1 MGAESPKPGV
11 TPTGA
16 VFLSYASEDAASARR
31 ICETLRGAGIEVWF
45 DQSELRGGDAWDRQ
59 IRTQIHE
66 CRLFMPI
73 VSANTEARVE
83 GYFRREWKLAVDRT
97 HDLSD
102 RVAFLVPVVIDS
114 TAELKADVPD
124 AFRHIQ
130 WTRLPNG
137 ESSSAF
143 IDRVRW
149 LLSPDVSPGQ
159 AAKKSVPSRSL
170 AVTMFTWPLRSS
182 WRSKAGLWLISA
194 VLAAGLIYIVA
205 ERFWISKHSQTP
217 AASNANT
224 PPVTA
229 AVFNPPP
236 HSIAVL
242 PFVNMSGD
250 KDQEYFS
257 DGLSEEL
264 LNSLSRIN
272 ELQVAGRTSSFYF
285 KGEHADLS
293 TIAHKLNVASVL
305 EGSVRRSGRT
315 IRVTAQLNNAV
326 TGYHL
331 WSQTYDRDLGDV
343 LKLQTEIT
351 NAVTGALKI
360 TLLGDVAKIEV
371 GGTHNPAAFDAYLR
385 ASKTWATQ
393 HGAKDKQA
401 AIALYDEA
409 VRLDPHYTLAFADRA
424 LALASYA
431 GDALPQ
437 AKHEVLAKAQADAR
451 RAIELA
457 PDLMEGHR
465 ALAEALEC
473 SLEFGAATKEYERAL
488 ALGPRNPRLLR
499 IYGPFAVNM
508 GWTAAGLA
516 AVRRGV
522 SLDPLSRNQHR
533 ALGDALGAARLYDEA
548 LAAYREALTID
559 PDDSSTRINIG
570 VYYLLLGDFQTARSW
585 CEAKDQFSSA
595 CLAVVYDKLGRHAD
609 AESELANYT
618 AASGDS
624 FPFTLAQIYATWGN
638 TAKALEW
645 LDKAMRIREPTLEQ
659 LKVDPFL
666 DPLRKEPRFQA
677 IERELKFPN

>member
-1 MGAESPKPGV
+1 MTEASH
-11 TPTGA
+11 A
-16 VFLSYASEDAASARR
+16 VFLSYASQDAEAAQR
-31 ICETLRGAGIEVWF
+31 ICEALRAAGIEVWL
-45 DQSELRGGDAWDRQ
+45 DQSELRGGDAWDESIRDQ
-59 IRTQIHE
+59 IKA
-66 CRLFMPI
+66 CALFIPVI
-73 VSANTEARVE
+73 SANAHARVE
-83 GYFRREWKLAVDRT
+83 GYFRLEWKLAVDRS
-97 HDLSD
+97 H
-102 RVAFLVPVVIDS
+102 RMAPKQPFLLPVVIDDTPQS
-114 TAELKADVPD
+114 DDAIPDRFREL
-124 AFRHIQ
+124 Q
-130 WTRLPNG
+130 WTRLPG
-137 ESSSAF
+137 GHATPAF
-143 IDRVRW
+143 VERVRR
-149 LLSPDVSPGQ
+149 LLLPESDAPTATPPQASPTSG
-159 AAKKSVPSRSL
+159 AAPAIKEPVHDSSRSKLLLL
-170 AVTMFTWPLRSS
+170 A
-182 WRSKAGLWLISA
+182 
-194 VLAAGLIYIVA
+194 IVA
-205 ERFWISKHSQTP
+205 FVVAALAYFFANKFWIPKHTTP
-217 AASNANT
+217 VAAARAIT
-224 PPVTA
+224 PPTG
-229 AVFNPPP
+229 FNPPP

-250 KDQEYFS
+250 VSQEYFS
-257 DGLSEEL
+257 DGLTEEL

-305 EGSVRRSGRT
+305 EGSVRRSGHT

-326 TGYHL
+326 TGFHL

-343 LKLQTEIT
+343 LKLQTEIAD
-351 NAVTGALKI
+351 AVAGALKV

-385 ASKTWATQ
+385 ASKTWAMA
-393 HGAKDKQA
+393 HGTKDQQA

-409 VRLDPHYTLAFADRA
+409 VRLDPQYALGFADRS
-424 LALASYA
+424 LALAGYA
-431 GDALPQ
+431 AIAPSQARHEAL
-437 AKHEVLAKAQADAR
+437 EKAQADAR

-659 LKVDPFL
+659 LKADPFL